1 LVMERM
7 YGIPIS
13 QIDALRKAGVNIPQL
28 AKDGVTLFFTQV
40 FRDGFFHAD
49 MHPGNIQ
56 VSTSPATFGRYVS
69 LDFGIVGTLT
79 QVDKDYLA
87 QNFTA
92 FFRRDYKRVAEL
104 HIESGWVPENTRVDE
119 LEAAIRAV
127 CEPYFDR
134 PLKEISLG
142 MVLLRLFQ
150 TSRRFQV
157 EIQPQLV
164 LLQKTLL
171 NIEGLGRQ
179 LDPELDLWST
189 AKPFLEKWMLEQ
201 MGPQKFWEQLK
212 TEAPRFAKLIPELP
226 RLVHAYLQR
235 DHSAD
240 RTELM
245 RLLEAQRQ
253 THQTLQAIL
262 LLALGFMAGI
272 VITAMLGVWS
282 LSN

>member
-1 LVMERM
+1 
-7 YGIPIS
+7 
-13 QIDALRKAGVNIPQL
+13 
-28 AKDGVTLFFTQV
+28 
-40 FRDGFFHAD
+40 
-49 MHPGNIQ
+49 
-56 VSTSPATFGRYVS
+56 
-69 LDFGIVGTLT
+69 
-79 QVDKDYLA
+79 
-87 QNFTA
+87 
-92 FFRRDYKRVAEL
+92 
-104 HIESGWVPENTRVDE
+104 
-119 LEAAIRAV
+119 
-127 CEPYFDR
+127 
-134 PLKEISLG
+134 
-142 MVLLRLFQ
+142 
-150 TSRRFQV
+150 
-157 EIQPQLV
+157 
-164 LLQKTLL
+164 
-171 NIEGLGRQ
+171 
-179 LDPELDLWST
+179 
-189 AKPFLEKWMLEQ
+189 LEKWMLEQ